1 MQWGKMFKIKEI
13 NECREKAVLYLQ
25 RKKNIKKWDCKY
37 LAEVFLRCC
46 YEKEKRIKMFFW
58 YLMSRTGNCVAIG
71 KLSHYYLGFDKD
83 TEKFYETI
91 CSCARLNSKAKDKY
105 KDLCQMVLIDKN
117 RMETEREQLNA
128 LIKQTNCQKRDVQ
141 EKIAYYV
148 NDVNEKIETFLEQ
161 IQLYEKEQ
169 IYRQALQLE
178 DVFISGVYS
187 FVKTGYGVCP
197 KHFTESEIALLNKFP
212 QMDAL
217 QALRLAYFIENSKN
231 RVKHMSRMAS
241 VYIKKYGIMTKI
253 NDLITKNPVLS
264 NSKSSL
270 LKTMAFY
277 NQDKY
282 VFCML
287 AVSQIEGLFME
298 YALNLGFS
306 EKQLLT
312 KTVSDKAALL
322 EKKDII
328 TSLDLMYY
336 VFYFPIFRNRLMH
349 GVIMNEDVS
358 LYAELV
364 LIDFFNVLDM
374 ASSDKFVAHKFEQ
387 LLRENEQGY
396 DFEKHTELYLS
407 ASYFDKT
414 VITDHN
420 TRYQQLKDC
429 YWSNYSK
436 DLDVKCD
443 DGTIDQKFKSV
454 ASIVVKKDR
463 QLGGKM
469 FRVINANATHT

>member
-1 MQWGKMFKIKEI
+1 
-13 NECREKAVLYLQ
+13 
-25 RKKNIKKWDCKY
+25 
-37 LAEVFLRCC
+37 
-46 YEKEKRIKMFFW
+46 
-58 YLMSRTGNCVAIG
+58 MSN
-71 KLSHYYLGFDKD
+71 
-83 TEKFYETI
+83 
-91 CSCARLNSKAKDKY
+91 
-105 KDLCQMVLIDKN
+105 
-117 RMETEREQLNA
+117 
-128 LIKQTNCQKRDVQ
+128 
-141 EKIAYYV
+141 
-148 NDVNEKIETFLEQ
+148 
-161 IQLYEKEQ
+161 
-169 IYRQALQLE
+169 
-178 DVFISGVYS
+178 VYS
-187 FVKTGYGVCP
+187 FVSIEHGVRP
-197 KHFTESEIALLNKFP
+197 KLFSEFEISFLNKFP
-212 QMDAL
+212 KMDAL
-217 QALRLAYFIENSKN
+217 HALRMANFIEKSNN
-231 RVKHMSRMAS
+231 RAKHMSRIAS
-241 VYIKKYGIMTKI
+241 VYIKTYDIITEI
-253 NDLITKNPVLS
+253 NNLITKNPVLS
-264 NSKSSL
+264 NSKESL
-270 LKTMAFY
+270 HKTMDFY
-277 NQDKY
+277 DQDKY

-287 AVSQIEGLFME
+287 AVSQIEGLFMQ
-298 YALNLGFS
+298 YALNLDFS
-306 EKQLLT
+306 ERQLLT

-387 LLRENEQGY
+387 LLRKNEQGY

-407 ASYFDKT
+407 APYFDKT

-429 YWSNYSK
+429 YWFNYSK

-443 DGTIDQKFKSV
+443 EGTIDQKFKSV

-463 QLGGKM
+463 QFGKKM